1 MSYPTPPPLEPM
13 YGSADSSALRGATFP
28 QAVQRFF
35 SKYADFNG
43 RASRSEFWWVVLFG
57 VGVSIIQELLQR
69 AGGAGLAIS
78 LLISLA
84 LLVPNFAIGS
94 RRLHDIGKSGWWQ
107 LLWIVIL
114 VGWIILI
121 VWYATAE
128 KPEGDK
134 YNV

>member
-1 MSYPTPPPLEPM
+1 M
-13 YGSADSSALRGATFP
+13 YGSTDSSALRGATFG
-28 QAVQRFF
+28 QAVQRLF
-35 SKYADFNG
+35 SKYADFTG
-43 RASRSEFWWVVLFG
+43 RASRSEYWWVVLFF
-57 VGVSIIQELLQR
+57 VPVTIVQQVLQQL
-69 AGGAGLAIS
+69 GGAGLAVS

-84 LLVPNFAIGS
+84 LLVPSLAIGT

-107 LLWIVIL
+107 LLWIVI
-114 VGWIILI
+114 VIGWIILI